1 MLVMQMGRCEKY
13 TMEPIRILH
22 VFASLDRG
30 GAETMLMN
38 IYRNIDRTKVQF
50 DFVVNDNNEEYA
62 YEKEIMDLGG
72 RIYRIPR
79 YTLDNHLKYKKAWYK
94 LLMNNTE
101 WKIVHAHHTSTASIY
116 LRIAKYFNLI
126 TIAHSHTAG
135 GEFSFKSRIKM
146 IMRYPIRY
154 IADYLFACS
163 VTAAKWMFGKDDTE
177 VKIINNAIDSSLYVY
192 SFVNRQMKRR
202 EFHIEDKFVV
212 GHIGNFTN
220 VKNYPFIIEVFDS
233 ILKKNSNSV
242 LMLVGNMNNNPQIM
256 KRVKELNFES
266 KVIFTGV
273 RSDVPELLSAMDV
286 FLFPSLYEGLP
297 LTLIEAQASGLKC
310 IVSDTITDEVQITDL
325 VEFIS
330 LDKSPDNWADSILNY
345 KESYERRDTSE
356 KIRQAGYDIK
366 EKAKEMEDFYL
377 NQYIKLSKE
386 IE

>member
-1 MLVMQMGRCEKY
+1 MRWCKDN
-13 TMEPIRILH
+13 MEPIRVLH

-94 LLMNNTE
+94 LLMNNTD

-163 VTAAKWMFGKDDTE
+163 VTAAKWMFGKSSKNTY
-177 VKIINNAIDSSLYVY
+177 ILNNAIDSKKYIY
-192 SFVNRQMKRR
+192 NENIRIEKRK
-202 EFHIEDKFVV
+202 ELNIEDKFVI
-212 GHIGNFTN
+212 GHIGNFSE
-220 VKNYPFIIEVFDS
+220 VKNYPFIIEV
-233 ILKKNSNSV
+233 IKSV
-242 LMLVGNMNNNPQIM
+242 LKQNNKAVLILVGKNNNNPEIEKKANEMGLKNQ
-256 KRVKELNFES
+256 
-266 KVIFTGV
+266 VIFTGV
-273 RSDVPELLSAMDV
+273 RSDVPELLQAMDV
-286 FLFPSLYEGLP
+286 FLFPSFFEGLP
-297 LTLIEAQASGLKC
+297 VTLVEAQASGLHC
-310 IVSDTITDEVQITDL
+310 IVSDSITNEVKITEL
-325 VEFIS
+325 VNFIS
-330 LDKSPDNWADSILNY
+330 LSKSPDYWAEQVLKY
-345 KESYERRDTSE
+345 AEGYERLDTTSE
-356 KIRQAGYDIK
+356 IIEAGYDVK
-366 EKAKEMEDFYL
+366 ENSIFLQRFYIDL
-377 NQYIKLSKE
+377 
-386 IE
+386 